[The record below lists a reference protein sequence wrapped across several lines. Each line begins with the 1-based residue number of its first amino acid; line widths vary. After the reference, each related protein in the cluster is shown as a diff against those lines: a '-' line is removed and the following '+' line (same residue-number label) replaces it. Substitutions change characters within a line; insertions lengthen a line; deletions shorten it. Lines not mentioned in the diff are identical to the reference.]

1 MPLVEPFERALA
13 LVAVCSFLSSR
24 VFFIIFLS
32 RTQIKIKGYPF
43 EVVLSEASVI
53 QGAVLCD
60 QIRSVDWRE
69 RRVKKA
75 GELNSELL
83 DKVTYFSS
91 GLVQGK

>member
-43 EVVLSEASVI
+43 EVALS
-53 QGAVLCD
+53 GAGATGAALAD
-60 QIRSVDWRE
+60 QIKSLDWQSRE
-69 RRVKKA
+69 AGRKGKA
-75 GELNSELL
+75 TAAEMSEIKAKIAALLNL
-83 DKVTYFSS
+83 
-91 GLVQGK
+91 G